1 MYHMRERVTKQ
12 KGIFKIVM
20 VLENAILKTHFSL
33 AKSTLCYT
41 NTTMPKNSLALRS
54 SNTLSR
60 EKKTSKNDGKGRD
73 QDKGFSGQKLKS
85 S

>member
-12 KGIFKIVM
+12 KGIFRIVM

-33 AKSTLCYT
+33 AKSTLFYT
-41 NTTMPKNSLALRS
+41 NIIMPKNSLALRS
-54 SNTLSR
+54 SNTFSR
-60 EKKTSKNDGKGRD
+60 EKKTWKNDGKGRD
-73 QDKGFSGQKLKS
+73 QDKCFSGQQIKS